1 MAMGLLKA
9 NLLDANDWKVES
21 AGTWTIE
28 GEAAAPRAIQVL
40 REKGLD
46 LDGHRS
52 RMVTEEL
59 LSQFQLVLTME
70 AGHKE
75 ALKVEFPRYAN
86 RIYLLSEMIELK
98 YDIEDPIGKSLQDYQ
113 ETADE
118 IEKILQKGMKR
129 IEFLSRHTT

>member
-1 MAMGLLKA
+1 LKA